1 MVRFALLALVLVSAS
16 ACEGGASKAKEA
28 VKKVDKV
35 ADKLDTDEA
44 GAHLTAA
51 GQAFANGKEAP
62 EACSWASSSAASNVA
77 ESARGSVEQ
86 LRKMCAVEPPLIRA
100 AAAATRRALLGL
112 VDAQRTAVD
121 VLAVDLVD
129 RLLGLIRGAHR
140 HEREAART
148 AGLAIEDDVDVRD
161 LTVAREELADGV
173 AGGVEG
179 KVAYVQSG
187 AHGSLACIST
197 IAAIPSCS
205 VRRLPRV
212 SGAP

>member
-100 AAAATRRALLGL
+100 AAAVKAAETARAEQPQAPTLTECQSDAWARAAATLGGPASTL
-112 VDAQRTAVD
+112 DAAASARWN
-121 VLAVDLVD
+121 DLK
-129 RLLGLIRGAHR
+129 
-140 HEREAART
+140 ARW
-148 AGLAIEDDVDVRD
+148 A
-161 LTVAREELADGV
+161 
-173 AGGVEG
+173 
-179 KVAYVQSG
+179 K
-187 AHGSLACIST
+187 AC
-197 IAAIPSCS
+197 P
-205 VRRLPRV
+205 
-212 SGAP
+212 